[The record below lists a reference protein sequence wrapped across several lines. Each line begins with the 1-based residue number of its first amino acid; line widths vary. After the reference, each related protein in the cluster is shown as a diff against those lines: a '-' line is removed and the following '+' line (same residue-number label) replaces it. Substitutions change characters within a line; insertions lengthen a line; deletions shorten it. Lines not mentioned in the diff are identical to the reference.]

1 MTASESNFLSSSPH
15 ISVLVHEILDF
26 FKGKQLKVYV
36 DGTLGA
42 AGHAA
47 YILEQHPEIEHFI
60 GIDQDDFALEIAG
73 ERLKKFGDKVKVCKG
88 NFEDLGTILEQLNLS
103 KVDGMLFDLGVSS
116 MQLDRAEKGFS
127 FSKEGPLDM
136 RMNPEAP
143 LTAEE
148 IVNTWSEHEIG
159 RIVRDYGE
167 EKQWRAVAKTIVKA
181 RESTTI
187 SSTKQLVD
195 ILKPLFNW
203 KYKKGGK
210 GINPLT
216 LVFQGLR
223 IAVNRELEV
232 LESMLPQGLHYL
244 AKGGVLC
251 VITFHSLEDRIVKNF
266 FRHEASD
273 KQDTS
278 GIGGVFL
285 DKDPTLKILHRK
297 PITASQEELEAN
309 PRSRSAKLRAVE
321 KI

>member
-1 MTASESNFLSSSPH
+1 MTVSESNPLDSSPH
-15 ISVLVHEILDF
+15 VPVLVNEILEF

-42 AGHAA
+42 GGHAA
-47 YILEQHPEIEHFI
+47 YILESHPEIEYFI
-60 GIDQDDFALEIAG
+60 GIDQDDFALKVAG
-73 ERLKKFGDKVKVCKG
+73 EKLKKFGNKVKICKG
-88 NFEDLGTILEQLNLS
+88 NFEDLRIILQKLHLHE
-103 KVDGMLFDLGVSS
+103 VDGMLFDLGVSS
-116 MQLDRAEKGFS
+116 MQLDMPEKGFS

-136 RMNPEAP
+136 RMNPDAP

-148 IVNTWSEHEIG
+148 IVNTWSEREIA

-167 EKQWRAVAKTIVKA
+167 EKQWRAVAKTIVQA
-181 RESTTI
+181 RESGAI
-187 SSTKQLVD
+187 SSTKQLAD

-203 KYKKGGK
+203 KYKKGVK

-232 LESMLPQGLHYL
+232 LESMLPQSLSYL
-244 AKGGVLC
+244 AKGGILC
-251 VITFHSLEDRIVKNF
+251 VITFHSLEDRIVKQF

-285 DKDPTLKILHRK
+285 DKDPALKILHRK
-297 PITASQEELEAN
+297 PITASQEELQAN